1 MKLDM
6 VWLLLALPI
15 AFGLGWLASRLDLR
29 QLRLANRSAPKAY
42 FMGLNYLL
50 NEQQDAAIDAFIEA
64 VQKDPDT
71 SELHFALGNL
81 FRRRGE
87 YERAIRVHEHLL
99 ARADLS
105 SSDRN
110 RAQFALA
117 QDFLKAGV
125 FNLAE
130 EALKKLDNTPYS
142 QQAHAELL
150 NMYERIRDW
159 QNAIETAQKLEQLDS
174 QYNFSRRRA
183 HYLCEQAQ
191 AAQQQNQLD
200 TARKLLQQA
209 IAQEPQSARAYMQ
222 AASLEAAQ
230 NNHPQALQLLQQA
243 MQHSPNTA
251 PLCAHDYAR
260 IAHRCNQAPAAQTQL
275 EQLYQAIPCVDFLV
289 ALAWLDSQ
297 QNRAPSQTTQRYLHH
312 LEQTPSL
319 IAASCWLELN
329 SAHPNHPDHNAA
341 GQKLV
346 LQALQKAT
354 KPLQRYRCA
363 ACGFEAQRH
372 YWHCPGCHSWDSY
385 PARRLEELH

>member
-1 MKLDM
+1 MKLDV

-29 QLRLANRSAPKAY
+29 QLRSANRSAPKAY

-87 YERAIRVHEHLL
+87 YERAIRVHKHLL

-105 SSDRN
+105 NSDRN

-130 EALKKLDNTPYS
+130 EALRKLDNTPYV
-142 QQAHAELL
+142 QQTHIELL

-159 QNAIETAQKLEQLDS
+159 PQAIESAKKLEQLDA
-174 QYNFSRRRA
+174 QYDFSRRRA

-191 AAQQQNQLD
+191 AAQQQDQLEM
-200 TARKLLQQA
+200 ARDFLQQA
-209 IAQEPQSARAYMQ
+209 ISQDPQAARARIQ
-222 AASLEAAQ
+222 AASLAEAQGNYA
-230 NNHPQALQLLQQA
+230 QALQLLQEA
-243 MQHSPNTA
+243 MHNSPETA
-251 PLCAHDYAR
+251 SLCARDYAR
-260 IAHRCNQAPAAQTQL
+260 IAHSCNQAQAAQVQL
-275 EQLYQAIPCVDFLV
+275 EKLYDTLPCVDFLN
-289 ALAWLDSQ
+289 ALSWLDTQ
-297 QNRAPSQTTQRYLHH
+297 QNVAITQTKKRYLRH
-312 LEQTPSL
+312 LEHTPSL
-319 IAASCWLELN
+319 IAASAWLALN
-329 SAHPNHPDHNAA
+329 EADITDPAHDEV

-346 LQALQKAT
+346 LQALKKAI

>member
-1 MKLDM
+1 MKVDA

-29 QLRLANRSAPKAY
+29 QLRSANRSAPKAY

-130 EALKKLDNTPYS
+130 ESLKKLDHTPYAK
-142 QQAHAELL
+142 QAHVELL

-159 QNAIETAQKLEQLDS
+159 KQAIAAAQKLEQLDT
-174 QYNFSRRRA
+174 QYDFSRRRA

-191 AAQQQNQLD
+191 AAIQKEQLD
-200 TARKLLQQA
+200 TARSLLQQA
-209 IAQEPQSARAYMQ
+209 IEQEPQAARARIQ
-222 AASLEAAQ
+222 AASLEEAQ
-230 NNHPQALQLLQQA
+230 GNPSQALQLLQET
-243 MQHSPNTA
+243 MQHSPSSA
-251 PLCAHDYAR
+251 PLCAYDYAR
-260 IAHRCNQAPAAQTQL
+260 IAHDCNQTQTAQTQL
-275 EQLYQAIPCVDFLV
+275 AALYKNMPCVDFLI
-289 ALAWLDSQ
+289 AQAWLDTQ
-297 QNRAPSQTTQRYLHH
+297 QNAAPSQTIQRYLQH
-312 LEQTPSL
+312 LEHTPSL
-319 IAASCWLELN
+319 IAASRWLDLAHTN
-329 SAHPNHPDHNAA
+329 SAQEGDAA

-346 LQALQKAT
+346 QQALQKAI